1 MGYKVADFPET
12 VELMQAS
19 WLAFIQDETK
29 IDSVIYRYRK
39 LGFNAC
45 CDLPGNTFYK
55 ELYDNIPNCKDELF
69 NKLII
74 MVEWKQTVRGDFFRN
89 QTVTTAWCSFR
100 FWVEWL

>member
-1 MGYKVADFPET
+1 
-12 VELMQAS
+12 MQAS

-69 NKLII
+69 NKLMII
-74 MVEWKQTVRGDFFRN
+74 SLIMKFWQRVDFRHN
-89 QTVTTAWCSFR
+89 LPEKSPELTISFVICQ
-100 FWVEWL
+100 FFPMTHGSVGNPAV

>member
-1 MGYKVADFPET
+1 MAFGLHRDQAPAWELEILKWGFPCSHFLNHHQEILGYKVADFPET
-12 VELMQAS
+12 VELMQES

-55 ELYDNIPNCKDELF
+55 ELYDNIPNCKVELL
-69 NKLII
+69 NKL
-74 MVEWKQTVRGDFFRN
+74 
-89 QTVTTAWCSFR
+89 
-100 FWVEWL
+100 